1 MLPAG
6 EVWYNSFMAKY
17 PIFLEL
23 SGRRVVVVG
32 GGAVAVRKAQT
43 LLAAGARLVVVAER
57 IDNMPTALCRDKNAE
72 LIKSKYSKDYLAEA
86 VLAIAATNN
95 HQLNRRI
102 YKDCQELEVLC
113 NVVDEP
119 ELCDFFV
126 PAVVKRGDLQIAVGT
141 EGHCPAYAGH
151 IRKKLEEIFTEKH
164 GQFLAELETIRKEII
179 KDVSEP
185 NERKALLGKLA
196 DDESFEYFVE
206 NGPTQWRTFAE
217 ELIKKAPPLLS
228 QG

>member
-1 MLPAG
+1 
-6 EVWYNSFMAKY
+6 MAKY

-23 SGRRVVVVG
+23 SGRRAVVVG
-32 GGAVAVRKAQT
+32 GGAVAVRKAQA

-86 VLAIAATNN
+86 LLAIAATNN
-95 HQLNRRI
+95 HKLNRRI

-164 GQFLAELETIRKEII
+164 GQFLAELEMLRKRII
-179 KDVSEP
+179 TDVAEP
-185 NERKALLGKLA
+185 SERKALLGKLA
-196 DDESFEYFVE
+196 DDKSFKYFVE
-206 NGPTQWRTFAE
+206 NGPAQWRTFAE
-217 ELIKKAPPLLS
+217 ELVKKVPPLLS